1 MSFHGLSLIFT
12 HSRCMR
18 ALFLALSASLCG
30 AEETVLFLEGGSQV
44 LKVQSINAEGR
55 VMVEGQRTPFHTDE
69 LYQIIGSARPST
81 NAPLPVLVELVDGTR
96 LPLSNF
102 TVKDEV
108 CRLAWALDPTL
119 EVPLDTV
126 HAVRMKPD
134 RKTSAYQ
141 RALTIKREE
150 FDQLWVEVENDLQ
163 LVKGVIELISDE
175 KIEFEWEG
183 ARRSFTR
190 DQVYGVLTADLGGI
204 EAPDDSV
211 WVDLADGSR
220 LNGRIASLENG
231 ILSLLYYGGRKLDLS
246 WKTVQRVT
254 LNAGRLVFLS
264 DLVPASEFQQPV
276 VAPARPWQR
285 DRSVGQQEMAI
296 GANTYPKGIG
306 MPSGTRLRF
315 LAGRQYHL
323 LNGFVG
329 IDAETRGR
337 GDCVLVVMGDG
348 DELYRQRVR
357 GSDPARELKLDIRGR
372 ELITLSVEYGAQ
384 LDLADHVDWAE
395 VRFLKGE

>member
-1 MSFHGLSLIFT
+1 MPKIF
-12 HSRCMR
+12 SP
-18 ALFLALSASLCG
+18 LFISVLVSLCISV
-30 AEETVLFLEGGSQV
+30 ASADETVLFLEGGSKV
-44 LKVQSINAEGR
+44 LKVQSIDGDGI
-55 VMVEGQRTPFHTDE
+55 VTVEGQTTPLHTDE
-69 LYQIIGSARPST
+69 LYQIIGSARAST
-81 NAPLPVLVELVDGTR
+81 NAPLPLLVELVDGTR
-96 LPLSNF
+96 LPLSTF
-102 TVKDEV
+102 HVDREV
-108 CRLAWALDPTL
+108 CRLGWALDPTL
-119 EVPLDTV
+119 EVPLDIV
-126 HAVRMKPD
+126 HAVRLKPH
-134 RKTSAYQ
+134 RQTAAYA
-141 RALTIKREE
+141 RALTIKRED

-163 LVKGVIELISDE
+163 LVKGVIERIDDE
-175 KIEFEWEG
+175 EVEFEWEG

-204 EAPDDSV
+204 EAPEDTV

-220 LNGRIASLENG
+220 LNGRIVGLEKG
-231 ILSLLYYGGRKLDLS
+231 TLSLRYYGDRMLDLP

-264 DLVPASEFQQPV
+264 DLVPESVIQQAV
-276 VAPARPWQR
+276 VAPAYRWQR

-306 MPSGTRLRF
+306 MPSGTRLSF

-337 GDCVLVVMGDG
+337 GDCVLVVSADG

-357 GSDPARELKLDIRGR
+357 GDEPARELKLDIRGR
-372 ELITLSVEYGAQ
+372 ETITLSVEFGAQ
-384 LDLADHVDWAE
+384 LDLADHVDWGE
-395 VRFLKGE
+395 IRFLKGE